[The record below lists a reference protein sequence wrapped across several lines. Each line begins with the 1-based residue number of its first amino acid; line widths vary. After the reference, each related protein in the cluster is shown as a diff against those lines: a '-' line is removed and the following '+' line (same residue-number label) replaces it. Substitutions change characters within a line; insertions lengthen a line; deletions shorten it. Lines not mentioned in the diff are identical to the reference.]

1 MNKIV
6 NGKLVPLTEEEI
18 VQREIDAVKAQEEQ
32 SKQVVQDE
40 INTNKKYLSDTD
52 WFYIRRLDTGEE
64 VPVDTVAERAA
75 ARAKINQLEGE
86 L

>member
-1 MNKIV
+1 MNKYV
-6 NGKLVPLTEEEI
+6 NGELVPLTEEEI
-18 VQREIDAVKAQEEQ
+18 AQREIDAVKAQEEQ
-32 SKQVVQDE
+32 SKQVIQDE

-64 VPVDTVAERAA
+64 VPVDIVAARAA

>member
-52 WFYIRRLDTGEE
+52 WFYTRRLDIGEE
-64 VPVDTVAERAA
+64 VPVDIVTARAA